1 MQGHVMGLNNAAGIR
16 ANLTLKEELEMRK
29 QKLEDQLVDV
39 NRLINNLDSNPVVA
53 ETLELINK
61 VRNQY

>member
-1 MQGHVMGLNNAAGIR
+1 MGLNNAAGIR